1 MRGGVLM
8 GVVQMQQETK
18 AYTNSMARSLDD
30 VSSQLL
36 ALSMALFLAQEKD
49 LCNIIIRRNS
59 SH

>member
-1 MRGGVLM
+1 M